1 MDDDDFLSLEPL
13 QDCFSIVIVGDE
25 NVGKTS
31 ILTKYCHNNFSEEKK
46 RQNTID
52 IYTKSTTIN
61 NRTYKLRL
69 WDTQFNESCFKLNKQ
84 IYERADCLIFAYSVN
99 DKDSFTNLNKW
110 YRILA
115 DNLDLSEKQMMIVG
129 NKIDLEDER
138 VVGADEIK
146 RKGEDMEMECFEVS
160 CVTGEGMDKA
170 FECLIKKT
178 IKYTYKETDNSS
190 FELHFQKKVSN
201 GNCSG

>member
-1 MDDDDFLSLEPL
+1 MDDDDYIPQEPL

-46 RQNTID
+46 AQNTID
-52 IYTKSTTIN
+52 IYTKSITIN
-61 NRTYKLRL
+61 NRTYKLKL

-84 IYERADCLIFAYSVN
+84 IYERADCLILAYSVN
-99 DKDSFTNLNKW
+99 DKDSFANLNKW

-115 DNLDLSEKQMMIVG
+115 DNMDLSEKQMMIVG

-138 VVGADEIK
+138 VVSVNDIK

-160 CVTGEGMDKA
+160 CLTGEGMDKA
-170 FECLIKKT
+170 FECLVKKAIKNT
-178 IKYTYKETDNSS
+178 CEEKENGS
-190 FELHFQKKVSN
+190 FELHFQKKVST
-201 GNCSG
+201 NCTG